1 MGKAQVKK
9 KTDASRRH
17 NPIRVPDAHLGGGRA
32 EGKNPAKERQML
44 PILDKVSLPRVF
56 LAGGCLPHGF
66 SLEMNLNKLCSVHRA
81 DSSFVPRKPATDP
94 GRARR
99 CAT

>member
-17 NPIRVPDAHLGGGRA
+17 NPIRVPDSHLGGGRG

-44 PILDKVSLPRVF
+44 PILDKVSLPSLVSSSV
-56 LAGGCLPHGF
+56 ASCCCLPCQGKKASGSSHNR
-66 SLEMNLNKLCSVHRA
+66 SLL
-81 DSSFVPRKPATDP
+81 FRKDLVV
-94 GRARR
+94 
-99 CAT
+99 

>member
-44 PILDKVSLPRVF
+44 PILDKVSLPSACLPRVPVDIVF
-56 LAGGCLPHGF
+56 LVTG
-66 SLEMNLNKLCSVHRA
+66 KT
-81 DSSFVPRKPATDP
+81 SSAFVVA
-94 GRARR
+94 
-99 CAT
+99 